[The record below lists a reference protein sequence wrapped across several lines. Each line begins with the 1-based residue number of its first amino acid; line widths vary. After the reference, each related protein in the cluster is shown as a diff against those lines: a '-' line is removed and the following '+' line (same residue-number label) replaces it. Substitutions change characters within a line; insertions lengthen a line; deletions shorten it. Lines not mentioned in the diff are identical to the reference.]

1 MAIAGEAGHVI
12 VPRKSRDMW
21 QDMKRHW
28 YVYAMIAPCL
38 ALIVFFRYFP
48 GAISFVESFFIWEPG
63 LRNDWAGLANYRTVL
78 KDSVFWVSFRNT
90 LIIATWSFAIP
101 FCMPILIAEAIFN
114 LKSTAAKNFYRVVIL
129 IPLLV
134 PGIVNLMLWKWMY
147 TYPAGGINLI
157 LTAIGLG
164 DLTRPWL
171 ALMSTALPALLLMGF
186 PWVTGTAPLIYLAG
200 LMNISSEVLDAA
212 QIDGCSLFQRIIHV
226 DLPHIVGQIRLFLIF
241 DIIGVLQGFGT
252 QLAIT
257 RGGPS
262 NATMVPGLYVYKK
275 AFGLERFEMAYPEM
289 GAACAVAVILFITI
303 FGLTF
308 VANKYA
314 RISGISSD

>member
-1 MAIAGEAGHVI
+1 
-12 VPRKSRDMW
+12 
-21 QDMKRHW
+21 
-28 YVYAMIAPCL
+28 
-38 ALIVFFRYFP
+38 
-48 GAISFVESFFIWEPG
+48 
-63 LRNDWAGLANYRTVL
+63 LANYQTVL
-78 KDSVFWVSFRNT
+78 KDKVFWVSFRNT
-90 LIIATWSFAIP
+90 LVIAAWAFTIP
-101 FCMPILIAEAIFN
+101 FFMPILIAEAIFN
-114 LKSTAAKNFYRVVIL
+114 LKSARAKNFYRVAIL

-147 TYPAGGINLI
+147 TYPEGGINLI
-157 LTAIGLG
+157 LTAVGLG

-171 ALMSTALPALLLMGF
+171 ALMSTALPALLFMGF

-200 LMNISSEVLDAA
+200 LMNIPPEVLDAT
-212 QIDGCSLFQRIIHV
+212 QIDGCSLFQRVIHV

-252 QLAIT
+252 QLALT

-289 GAACAVAVILFITI
+289 GAACAVAVILFVVI
-303 FGLTF
+303 FALTF

-314 RISGISSD
+314 RITGISSD